1 VSKRSSPR
9 PPGGGTAGS
18 DRQTEDRYPQ
28 FSEEYRQRWI
38 SDAKWGDETLHDL
51 FYESVAEGPDDVA
64 FATVDR
70 RYTYREFEELSNAL
84 AAGLLGCGV
93 KPGDLVSVQLPNWQ
107 EMCFLQIALSRIGAV
122 IQPLHLVFR
131 EREIHNLLEF
141 CETDHAVV
149 PQSYGD
155 FPYLEVMRDLRDG
168 LPRLRSLI
176 VARGEA
182 EAGAEREFSLDAL
195 IEEGRNNLD
204 RLDHVHPTADDIFY
218 LNFTSGTEGNPKGF
232 LHTHNTLITLFKM
245 AAKAMKSMDPGMVNL
260 SCSPM
265 THSYGHFTTYQT
277 ALGRI
282 PMVLVARYRPLD
294 VLKLVESEKVT
305 SISGTPAHL
314 IGILDHPD
322 FEKYDTSSIKSAGV
336 GGARSSPE
344 LIDQIKRVWGCSSG
358 NTYGMG
364 ETIMHTRTMAWDPE
378 EKQRNTVGKPMFGAE
393 LKIVDPKDRSRE
405 LPANE
410 VGEICFRGPTL
421 FIGYHK
427 QPELTA
433 ATRDDEGWFYTG
445 DLGFADEDGY
455 LCFAGRAKEV
465 INRGGSKIY
474 PKEIEDLMSG
484 YERVSDV
491 AVVGW
496 PDERLGETVCAYV
509 MPNGEPFTLD
519 ELRAWLDA
527 QKVTKYMYPQHL
539 VFMDEFPMTPT
550 GKVRKAS
557 LQEDAR
563 ERAAA
568 ERPASVSSPRAAAEK
583 EGGAS

>member
-1 VSKRSSPR
+1 MSHNSPIANLS
-9 PPGGGTAGS
+9 TS
-18 DRQTEDRYPQ
+18 DRYPR
-28 FSEEYRQRWI
+28 FSPEYRERWVKGGNWA
-38 SDAKWGDETLHDL
+38 DKTLHEL
-51 FYESVAEGPDDVA
+51 FDESVAEGPGDVA
-64 FATVDR
+64 ITTVER
-70 RYTYREFEELSNAL
+70 RYTFGEFKELADAL
-84 AAGLLGCGV
+84 AAGLRGCGV
-93 KPGDLVSVQLPNWQ
+93 LPGDLVSVQLPNWV
-107 EMCFLQIALSRIGAV
+107 EMCLLQIALSRIGAV

-131 EREIHNLLEF
+131 EREMRTLLSF

-149 PQSYGD
+149 PENFGD
-155 FPYLEVMRDLRDG
+155 YPYAEVMRGLRAE

-176 VARGEA
+176 IARGSA
-182 EAGAEREFSLDAL
+182 AGEGEFSFDAL
-195 IEEGRNNLD
+195 IEEGRDQLE
-204 RLDHVHPTADDIFY
+204 RLQEVHPSPDDVFY

-232 LHTHNTLITLFKM
+232 LHTHNTLISLFKM
-245 AAKAMKSMDPGMVNL
+245 ASTAMKSMDPDMVNL
-260 SCSPM
+260 ACSPM
-265 THSYGHFTTYQT
+265 THSFGHFSTYQC

-282 PMVLVARYRPLD
+282 PMVLVGRYRPLD
-294 VLKLVESEKVT
+294 VLKLIESAKVT
-305 SISGTPAHL
+305 AISGTPAHM

-322 FEKYDTSSIKSAGV
+322 FDQYDTSSIKSAGV

-344 LIDQIKRVWGCSSG
+344 LIDRIKEVWGCSSG

-364 ETIMHTRTMAWDPE
+364 ETIMHTRTMGWDPE
-378 EKQRNTVGKPMFGAE
+378 DKQRDTVGKPMFGAE

-421 FIGYHK
+421 FVGYHK

-474 PKEIEDLMSG
+474 PKEIEDLLSG
-484 YERVSDV
+484 YERVRDV

-496 PDERLGETVCAYV
+496 PNERLGETVCAYV
-509 MPNGEPFTLD
+509 VPKGPAFSLE
-519 ELRAWLDA
+519 ELKAYLDA
-527 QKVTKYMYPQHL
+527 EKVTKYMYPQHL

-550 GKVRKAS
+550 GKVRKAT
-557 LQEDAR
+557 LQEDAKR
-563 ERAAA
+563 RAA
-568 ERPASVSSPRAAAEK
+568 EES
-583 EGGAS
+583 EGKAT

>member
-1 VSKRSSPR
+1 MTQNSPPTGPSGASR
-9 PPGGGTAGS
+9 PAG
-18 DRQTEDRYPQ
+18 DRYPR
-28 FSEEYRQRWI
+28 FSDEYRQRWVAGGNWA
-38 SDAKWGDETLHDL
+38 DKTLHGAFD
-51 FYESVAEGPDDVA
+51 ESVAEGPDDVA
-64 FATVDR
+64 IITVDR
-70 RYTYREFEELSNAL
+70 QYTFGEFKEISDAL
-84 AAGLLGCGV
+84 AAGLRGCGV
-93 KPGDLVSVQLPNWQ
+93 NPGDLVSVQLPNWP

-131 EREIHNLLEF
+131 EREMRSLLGF

-149 PQSYGD
+149 PESFGD
-155 FPYLEVMRDLRDG
+155 YPYVEVMRGIRGD

-176 VARGEA
+176 VARGQADNGSLPE
-182 EAGAEREFSLDAL
+182 GEFSLEAL
-195 IEEGRNNLD
+195 IEEGRRNLD
-204 RLDHVHPTADDIFY
+204 RLDEVDPDPDDVFY

-232 LHTHNTLITLFKM
+232 LHTHNTLVSLFKM
-245 AAKAMKSMDPGMVNL
+245 AATAMKSMDPDGVNL
-260 SCSPM
+260 ACSPM
-265 THSYGHFTTYQT
+265 THSYGHFTTYQC

-282 PMVLVARYRPLD
+282 PMALVDRYRPLE
-294 VLKLVESEKVT
+294 VLKLIQSEKVT
-305 SISGTPAHL
+305 AISGTPAHM
-314 IGILDHPD
+314 IGVLDHPD
-322 FEKYDTSSIKSAGV
+322 FATYDTSSIKSAGV

-344 LIDQIKRVWGCSSG
+344 LIERIKEVWGCSSG

-364 ETIMHTRTMAWDPE
+364 ETIMHTRTMGWDPE

-410 VGEICFRGPTL
+410 TGEICFRGPTL
-421 FIGYHK
+421 FVGYHK

-433 ATRDDEGWFYTG
+433 ATRDDDGWFYTG
-445 DLGFADEDGY
+445 DLGFVDEDGY

-474 PKEIEDLMSG
+474 PKEIEDLLSG
-484 YERVSDV
+484 YEKVRDV

-496 PDERLGETVCAYV
+496 PDERLGETVCAYIV
-509 MPNGEPFTLD
+509 PRDGEFTLD
-519 ELRAWLDA
+519 ELRTHLDA

-563 ERAAA
+563 KRASG
-568 ERPASVSSPRAAAEK
+568 ENGGGSS
-583 EGGAS
+583 

>member
-1 VSKRSSPR
+1 MESRV
-9 PPGGGTAGS
+9 T
-18 DRQTEDRYPQ
+18 DQTQRYPR
-28 FSEEYRQRWI
+28 FSDDYRERWVKGGNWT
-38 SDAKWGDETLHDL
+38 DKTLHGL
-51 FYESVAEGPDDVA
+51 FDESVAEGPDDVA
-64 FATVDR
+64 LTTVDR
-70 RYTYREFEELSNAL
+70 EYTFAEFKDHADAL
-84 AAGLLGCGV
+84 AAGLIGCGV
-93 KPGDLVSVQLPNWQ
+93 KPGDLVSVQLPNWP

-131 EREIHNLLEF
+131 EREMRSLLEF

-149 PQSYGD
+149 PESFGD
-155 FPYLEVMRDLRDG
+155 YDYAEVMRGIRDQ
-168 LPRLRSLI
+168 LPGLRSLI

-182 EAGAEREFSLDAL
+182 RGESEFSFDAL
-195 IEEGRNNLD
+195 IEDGREHLD
-204 RLDHVHPTADDIFY
+204 RLDGISPGADDVFY

-232 LHTHNTLITLFKM
+232 LHTHNTLISLFKM
-245 AAKAMKSMDPGMVNL
+245 AASAMKSMEPDMVNL
-260 SCSPM
+260 ACSPL
-265 THSYGHFTTYQT
+265 THSFGHFSTYQC

-282 PMVLVARYRPLD
+282 PMVLVGRYRPLD
-294 VLKLVESEKVT
+294 VLKLIESAKVT
-305 SISGTPAHL
+305 SISGTPAHM

-322 FEKYDTSSIKSAGV
+322 FDKYDTSSIKSAGV

-344 LIDQIKRVWGCSSG
+344 LIDRIKQVWGCSSG

-364 ETIMHTRTMAWDPE
+364 ETVLHTRTMGWDPE
-378 EKQRNTVGKPMFGAE
+378 EKQRDTVGKPMFGSE
-393 LKIVDPKDRSRE
+393 LKIVDAKDRSRE

-410 VGEICFRGPTL
+410 VGEIVFRGPTL
-421 FIGYHK
+421 FVGYHK

-445 DLGFADEDGY
+445 DLGFVDDDGY

-474 PKEIEDLMSG
+474 PKEIEDLLSA
-484 YERVSDV
+484 YDRVSDV

-496 PDERLGETVCAYV
+496 PDERLGETVCAYIV
-509 MPNGEPFTLD
+509 PRGDAFTLD
-519 ELRAWLDA
+519 DLKTYLDA

-563 ERAAA
+563 QRAQA
-568 ERPASVSSPRAAAEK
+568 EREQAQEQAS
-583 EGGAS
+583 GADS